1 MNHQTTPASSPP
13 PKKWRWVKWLF
24 LSVFLVFSLP
34 IVLTFVFKDALIS
47 AVLEAM
53 NRRLNTKVQVEE
65 VDVTFW
71 ATFPY
76 LSVELQDVRVLEAGG
91 MARPDSLLL
100 ECQSIHL
107 QVKPLDVFQDNPTVR
122 RISVQRGKLHIR
134 YNPELGNNF
143 SIFKED
149 SLESTSNSTF
159 EIEQLSLSKIQL
171 SYEDGKSKPL
181 QFSLGQAFF
190 KGAFGQDQYELQTEL
205 IGTLPYFS
213 ELELSLQTNINIDQ
227 QKQEH
232 FIANLTLGFGEMSL
246 TGKGRVNTGD
256 VPEIDVEFQGSNLD
270 LSELNSILEKAT
282 SNPIWQEY
290 AGQGKVNLSGTYI
303 GKWLKKK
310 QPELNLNFELN
321 DGQWEYA
328 PTSTVLQNINLRG
341 SVQLNEKNQWTIQLP
356 QFSANI
362 QGQAIQGGLKY
373 SEPLEGAL
381 ELQLQG
387 ELDLHTWK
395 PFINPD
401 PELQLKGK
409 ANLHIDYK
417 GKSGQ
422 WTSATTVEQS
432 SGRISLR
439 EVEIAHSGWIYPIS
453 NLSAN
458 VEIDQSGIRSSEM
471 RAQWGES
478 RVQGNLT
485 WTGGLQYALG
495 MDSSL
500 QFSGDLHIGYLN
512 PESWLGKS
520 NSSNSEAF
528 AWPINWKHQLN
539 IHIDTLQYKTFKAN
553 DIKANLSLHS
563 SNLYLRGLQFKTLNG
578 ECMGQGQWINTN
590 GIQEISASFSLGNV
604 NVQELFRQFN
614 NFGQSSLIYQNI
626 EGILFADVSVKS
638 KLKNDLSIDLP
649 SLLVQSSVNLE
660 NGRLKNFEPLK
671 PLATFIDM
679 NELNDIRFATLSNQ
693 IEIKNEIIYIPEMSI
708 RSNALDLNLSGTHAF
723 DQTIDY
729 RFNLLMRDL
738 LASKFKLFKSKR
750 QSDYGD
756 IQETESTARIYLKMT
771 GTMDQAKISYD
782 MKNTFQKMGQD
793 MKKEGQTLKELL
805 KEDFGA
811 PKPGEKPQEGP
822 GKRPNSNQVDKS
834 SDFEFE

>member
-1 MNHQTTPASSPP
+1 MIPQTQPATSHP
-13 PKKWRWVKWLF
+13 PKKWRWLKWLF
-24 LSVFLVFSLP
+24 LGLFLVFSLP
-34 IVLTFVFKDALIS
+34 VVLTFAFKDELIS

-53 NRRLNTKVQVEE
+53 NRRLNTKVQVQA
-65 VDVTFW
+65 VDVAFW
-71 ATFPY
+71 STFPY
-76 LSVELQDVRVLEAGG
+76 LSVELQEVRVLEAGG

-100 ECQSIHL
+100 DCRSIHL
-107 QVKPLDVFQDNPTVR
+107 QVKPLDMFQENPVVR
-122 RISVQRGKLHIR
+122 RISIQQGKLHIR
-134 YNPELGNNF
+134 YNPDLGNNF

-149 SLESTSNSTF
+149 SVNSNSSSTF
-159 EIEQLSLSKIQL
+159 EIEQLSLSKIEL
-171 SYEDGKSKPL
+171 SYDNGKSKSIH
-181 QFSLGQAFF
+181 FSLNNAFF
-190 KGAFGQDQYELQTEL
+190 KGAFSQNQYELHTEL
-205 IGTLPYFS
+205 VGTIPYFS
-213 ELELSLQTNINIDQ
+213 ELELSLKTNMNIDQ

-232 FIANLTLGFGEMSL
+232 VVAQLTLGFGEMSL
-246 TGKGRVNTGD
+246 NGKGRINTGE
-256 VPEIDVEFQGSNLD
+256 VPEIDVEFEGNNLD

-282 SNPIWQEY
+282 SNPVWQEY
-290 AGQGKVNLSGTYI
+290 AGQGKVNLKGTYN

-310 QPELNLNFELN
+310 QPELNVNFELKN
-321 DGQWEYA
+321 GQWEYA
-328 PTSTVLQNINLRG
+328 PSSTMLQNINLNG
-341 SVQLNEKNQWTIQLP
+341 SVQLNDKNQWTIQLP

-362 QGQAIQGGLKY
+362 QGQTIQGALKY
-373 SEPLEGAL
+373 SEPLQGDL

-409 ANLHIDYK
+409 ANLQINYR

-439 EVEIAHSGWIYPIS
+439 DVEIEHSGWVYPIS
-453 NLSAN
+453 SLSAN
-458 VEIDQSGIRSSEM
+458 VEIDQSGIRSSEL

-478 RVQGNLT
+478 RVQGDLT
-485 WTGGLQYALG
+485 WIGGLQYALG

-500 QFSGDLHIGYLN
+500 QFNGNLHIGFLN

-520 NSSNSEAF
+520 NSTDSKAF
-528 AWPINWKHQLN
+528 AWPIQWKHQLN
-539 IHIDTLQYKTFKAN
+539 IQIDTLQYKTFRAN
-553 DIKANLSLHS
+553 DIKANLGLQA

-578 ECMGQGQWINTN
+578 ECMGQGQWTNTN
-590 GIQEISASFSLGNV
+590 GVQEISATFSLGNV

-626 EGILFADVSVKS
+626 EGSLFADVAVKS

-671 PLATFIDM
+671 PLAAFIDM

-750 QSDYGD
+750 QNDYGD

-793 MKKEGQTLKELL
+793 IKKEGQTIKELL
-805 KEDFGA
+805 KEDFGSQ
-811 PKPGEKPQEGP
+811 KPGDKPQEGP
-822 GKRPNSNQVDKS
+822 GKRPNPNQVDKS